1 MLTQHG
7 NRNKSLNATFMGEQL
22 SNLENPDMLS
32 MFNGLLSFSQ
42 SEVEDPDL
50 LEIKE
55 LLGSILHEDL
65 NIDGPFDMLSFGMK
79 VVAQ

>member
-1 MLTQHG
+1 MLGDLSMLTQHG

-55 LLGSILHEDL
+55 LLG
-65 NIDGPFDMLSFGMK
+65 
-79 VVAQ
+79 

>member
-1 MLTQHG
+1 
-7 NRNKSLNATFMGEQL
+7 MGEQL

-55 LLGSILHEDL
+55 LLG
-65 NIDGPFDMLSFGMK
+65 
-79 VVAQ
+79 